1 MSLSSQDDE
10 ALLRAPWRLKQSG
23 DHIWLMKYLPHPS
36 KPGYLF
42 LATDLER
49 ILFEPL
55 ISSAVLYRL
64 EEIRSDLHTEL
75 EDGEGDMKSQM
86 EYVLRR
92 LGELWEDEET
102 RLEVKE
108 HDYHDAVFQ
117 FSNQSFT
124 WQFYTSEIKGRQPL
138 SILSRHLISPLV
150 SALTPDDTPT
160 PTPSSSSPLTTQDI
174 LQSLGTIPRIITTFQ
189 SSLSTS
195 ASPSKT
201 SPEKKS
207 QTTIQKNGKKKTEVL
222 SDDKGEKKTGVTS
235 SGKTESDLSIRSKEE
250 SDDDGESVSPNSSP
264 HENKRKLLSPRTTSP
279 KISRARKE
287 KTVSPPSK
295 TKKRTVSPPAAY
307 PNRVLDAESDD
318 SEEYEPDQEGSDTS
332 RSVHKTLEDE
342 EKEDDDDDDEI
353 EVNDDESDRSTRLTR
368 QNKTKQDGK
377 SSENSKRTKQTSH
390 PRQRDKTNHGLE
402 KNEGRKEEPKLETGK
417 GHGIIKGTAKS
428 VENEINREG
437 DKEGDK
443 EDEVAKK
450 VESKKRDRE
459 AEEEILLEKR
469 REEMKRRM
477 AQGGGGRLG
486 IRRGR

>member
-1 MSLSSQDDE
+1 MSSSSQDDE
-10 ALLRAPWRLKQSG
+10 ALLQAPWRMKQSG

-64 EEIRSDLHTEL
+64 EEIRSDLNIEL

-92 LGELWEDEET
+92 LGELWDDEET

-117 FSNQSFT
+117 FSNKSFT

-150 SALTPDDTPT
+150 SALTHDDT
-160 PTPSSSSPLTTQDI
+160 PTPSSSSSLTVQDI
-174 LQSLGTIPRIITTFQ
+174 LRSLGTVPRIITTSP

-207 QTTIQKNGKKKTEVL
+207 QIIVQKNGKKKTEVP
-222 SDDKGEKKTGVTS
+222 SDDQGEKKT
-235 SGKTESDLSIRSKEE
+235 SGRTKADLSIRSKEE
-250 SDDDGESVSPNSSP
+250 SVSPNSSP
-264 HENKRKLLSPRTTSP
+264 HKHKRRHVSPRTTSP
-279 KISRARKE
+279 KISKARKE

-295 TKKRTVSPPAAY
+295 TKKKRMVSPPADY

-318 SEEYEPDQEGSDTS
+318 SEEYEPDQEGSESS
-332 RSVHKTLEDE
+332 RSIHKTLEDE
-342 EKEDDDDDDEI
+342 EKEDDDGEV

-368 QNKTKQDGK
+368 QNKSKQVGK
-377 SSENSKRTKQTSH
+377 FFENSKRTKQTSH
-390 PRQRDKTNHGLE
+390 PRLHDKTRHGVE
-402 KNEGRKEEPKLETGK
+402 NEGRKGEPKLETGK

-477 AQGGGGRLG
+477 AQGGGGGRLG